1 LADKNIPKLATPP
14 DVKLP
19 EIATLPNA
27 VQNALITAAKEEIKS
42 QKQSNQTKLDIN
54 VEAKALGVSVPIIL
68 PNNPLY
74 PLKVARDRLIL
85 FLISGPLKKAEFE
98 LLQADKRI
106 NAAYYLAKKEREK
119 DELVE
124 STVSK
129 AENYLEASLVD
140 TYKLKAQGKDV
151 KDISSRIYL
160 ATKKHQSIIKSLAQN
175 AKGAAVSKL
184 AEDEKRVKDLEKKAF
199 EIAPK

>member
-1 LADKNIPKLATPP
+1 M
-14 DVKLP
+14 V
-19 EIATLPNA
+19 
-27 VQNALITAAKEEIKS
+27 
-42 QKQSNQTKLDIN
+42 
-54 VEAKALGVSVPIIL
+54 IIL
-68 PNNPLY
+68 AAPLKVFAEDATSSSLASTSAKTVDYALPYPGLLPDNPLY